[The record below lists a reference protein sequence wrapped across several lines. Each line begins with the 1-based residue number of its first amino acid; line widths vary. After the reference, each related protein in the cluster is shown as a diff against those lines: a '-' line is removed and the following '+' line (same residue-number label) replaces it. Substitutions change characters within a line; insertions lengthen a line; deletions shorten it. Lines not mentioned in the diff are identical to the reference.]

1 MLVRKSLLFPLAAL
15 MALAGQA
22 FGWGPDGHHTVG
34 AIADGLIAGS
44 NAALQV
50 KVILGGMGLQDASVW
65 ADCAKGVD
73 PRDGYAYRSDPLKYP
88 ECMAVEVHGGKAA
101 MIDFVRRNDRNC
113 SEGSDKIACHT
124 LYHFTDV
131 PIQRDSYVSGSVG
144 TRDVDIVHATAAAL
158 HVLKGEPAPAPFKFR
173 DKREALLLL
182 AHYVGDIHQPLHVGA
197 VYLDR
202 KGDVVDPDKGGRAQP
217 MDTRGGNLIWIDGDE
232 KKKLHT
238 TWYAIPDSLKVSQE
252 NIDRLLK
259 KAKAIPPTKGR
270 LLDWPTTWASDTL
283 MEAREAFAH
292 VRFYGNVDGHWNAT
306 LPAGYTARMEH
317 IKETQLVKAGARL
330 AQAVKAIWP

>member
-1 MLVRKSLLFPLAAL
+1 MLVRKSLLLPLAAL

-34 AIADGLIAGS
+34 AIADRLIAGS

-50 KVILGGMGLQDASVW
+50 EAILGDMGLQDASVW

-73 PRDGYAYRSDPLKYP
+73 PRDGYAYHSDPLKYP
-88 ECMAVEVHGGKAA
+88 ECMAVEIHGGKAA
-101 MIDFVRRNDRNC
+101 MIEFVRRNDRNC
-113 SEGSDKIACHT
+113 SEGSDKISCHT

-131 PIQRDSYVSGSVG
+131 PIQRDSYVSGYVG
-144 TRDVDIVHATAAAL
+144 TRDVDIVHATVAAL
-158 HVLKGEPAPAPFKFR
+158 HVLKGDPTPAPFKFR

-202 KGDVVDPDKGGRAQP
+202 KGKLVDPDRGGQVER
-217 MDTRGGNLIWIDGDE
+217 MDTQGGNLTWIDGDE
-232 KKKLHT
+232 NRRLHAAWDAT
-238 TWYAIPDSLKVSQE
+238 PDSLKVSQE
-252 NIDRLLK
+252 NIERLLK
-259 KAKAIPPTKGR
+259 KAKAIPHTKGP
-270 LLDWPTTWASDTL
+270 LFDWPTTWASDTL
-283 MEAREAFAH
+283 MEAKKAFAD
-292 VRFYGNVDGHWNAT
+292 VRFSGNVDGHWDAT
-306 LPAGYTARMEH
+306 LPAGYAARMER

-330 AQAVKAIWP
+330 AQALQTIWP